1 MNREEFKMRLAEW
14 LEAEGLAV
22 SGIWDLENTEDENT
36 VNVSVRIKIQ
46 SIDVV
51 GHALTENK
59 EETIRTTVLNINDQ
73 LISKI
78 ASVEY

>member
-46 SIDVV
+46 SIDIV

>member
-1 MNREEFKMRLAEW
+1 MRLAEW

-22 SGIWDLENTEDENT
+22 SGIWDLENTVDENT

>member
-22 SGIWDLENTEDENT
+22 SGIWDLENTVDENT

>member
-1 MNREEFKMRLAEW
+1 MRLAEW